1 MEQKGMLIVLSGF
14 SGSGKGTVVNEL
26 TQDDNYRLSVSATT
40 RKPRSGETHG
50 KEYYFISTEE
60 FEEMIRKNELL
71 EHAQYVENYYGTPR
85 NYVQAQ
91 LDEGYDVILE
101 IEMIGALNVKT
112 KFPEAVLLFV
122 TPPNARLLRD
132 RLTGRG
138 TEDDATVAK
147 RLARASEE
155 VEFMDK
161 YDYIVVNDDLKTCIN
176 EVKAIIV
183 ASRNKATNNI
193 NFINNIKFELSEIVK
208 GVN

>member
-14 SGSGKGTVVNEL
+14 SGAGKGTVVKEL
-26 TQDDNYRLSVSATT
+26 TKDDNYRLSVSATT
-40 RKPRSGETHG
+40 RKPRPGETHG
-50 KEYYFISTEE
+50 KDYFFISKEE
-60 FEEMIRKNELL
+60 FEDMIRKNELL

-85 NYVQAQ
+85 NYVQSQ
-91 LDEGYDVILE
+91 LDQGYDVILE

-122 TPPNARLLRD
+122 TPPNAKLLRD

-138 TEDDATVAK
+138 TEDDTTVAK

-161 YDYIVVNDDLKTCIN
+161 YDYIVVNDDLQTCVN
-176 EVKAIIV
+176 EVKSIIV

-193 NFINNIKFELSEIVK
+193 NFINNIKYELNEIAK